1 MKGYSTN
8 EVGEKSAKSLRKNC
22 NISLK
27 DAVNIAHNLKGMNL
41 DKGEQLLKDVL
52 EKKRPIKYF
61 RYLDSVSHR
70 KGYGPG
76 RYPVRA
82 VKQFV
87 SLIENVKANA
97 EFKGLD
103 TDSLKISLI
112 TANKGPMLKRYM
124 PKAYGRAG
132 ANNRDMVILSVI
144 VEEVAQE

>member
-1 MKGYSTN
+1 MKGYSII
-8 EVGEKSAKSLRKNC
+8 EMSEKSARSIRKNC

-27 DAVNIAHNLKGMNL
+27 DAVNIAHNIKGMDL
-41 DKGEQLLKDVL
+41 AKAEDLLEAVM
-52 EKKRPIKYF
+52 KKERPIKYF

-82 VKQFV
+82 VKQFQ
-87 SLIENVKANA
+87 SLIGNVKANA

-103 TDSLKISLI
+103 TDSLKIVMV
-112 TANKGPMLKRYM
+112 TADKGPMLKRFT

-132 ANNRDMVILSVI
+132 ANNRDMVHLSIV
-144 VEEVAQE
+144 VEEVEK

>member
-1 MKGYSTN
+1 MKGYSSN
-8 EVGEKSAKSLRKNC
+8 EIPEKSARSIRKNC

-41 DKGEQLLKDVL
+41 SKAEALLEDVIN
-52 EKKRPIKYF
+52 KQRPIKYL

-82 VKQFV
+82 VKQFQN
-87 SLIENVKANA
+87 LIGNVKANA

-103 TDSLKISLI
+103 ADSLKITLI
-112 TANKGPMLKRYM
+112 TANKGPMLKRFT

-132 ANNRDMVILSVI
+132 ASNRDMVHLSII
-144 VEEVAQE
+144 VEEVEE